1 MIKDRYGVVDE
12 AERMKMEKKFQV
24 PFGYD
29 FVTFNYRQAEDTC
42 KASGK
47 GYIVEKISTS
57 FNRVNE
63 REIIYRTS

>member
-29 FVTFNYRQAEDTC
+29 FVTFNYR
-42 KASGK
+42 
-47 GYIVEKISTS
+47 
-57 FNRVNE
+57 
-63 REIIYRTS
+63 